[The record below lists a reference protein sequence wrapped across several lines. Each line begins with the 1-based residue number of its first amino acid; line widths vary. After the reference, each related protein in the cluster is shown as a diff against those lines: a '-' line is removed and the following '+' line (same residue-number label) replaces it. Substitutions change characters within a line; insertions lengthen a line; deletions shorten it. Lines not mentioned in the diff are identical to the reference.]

1 MALNK
6 ESNGYVILFSTI
18 LVLATSVALVTVFSF
33 TKDTVSNNQK
43 LEKMQNILQ
52 AARVNVDRDQAEPE
66 YKKTVVDAFALTEK
80 GEVKMKGEIE
90 NVFNIDLA
98 SELKKKEDEE
108 KLFPVFVC
116 NKNDSTLYIL
126 AMRGK
131 GLWDA
136 IWGYVALQSDMK
148 TIYNVVFDH
157 KGETPGLGAEIKEPW
172 YTAQF
177 PGKKI
182 VNDQGE
188 FVSVSVIK
196 KGTAP
201 ESDYN
206 VDGVSG
212 GTLTSNGLH
221 DMLRVFFSAFYEYSK
236 NRPSTQTQAGQP
248 QAEPET
254 IAAPTDSLAA
264 DSLNITTGTADTITN
279 NTTTTNH

>member
-6 ESNGYVILFSTI
+6 ESNGYVILFSVI
-18 LVLATSVALVTVFSF
+18 LVLVTAVALVTVFSF
-33 TKDTVSNNQK
+33 TKETVNNNQK

-52 AARVNVDRDQAEPE
+52 AGRINVERNQAEAE
-66 YKKTVVDAFALTEK
+66 YKKSIIDAFALTEK
-80 GEVKMKGEIE
+80 GEVKMKGEID

-98 SELKKKEDEE
+98 SELKKKEGEE

-116 NKNDSTLYIL
+116 NKNDSTFYIL
-126 AMRGK
+126 GMRGK

-136 IWGYVALQSDMK
+136 IWGYVALQKDMN
-148 TIYNVVFDH
+148 TIYNAVFDH
-157 KGETPGLGAEIKEPW
+157 KGETPGLGAEIKEGW

-182 VNDQGE
+182 TNEKGE

-201 ESDYN
+201 VSDYN

-221 DMLRVFFSAFYEYSK
+221 DMLKQFFGAFYEYAKTQK
-236 NRPSTQTQAGQP
+236 NKSPEVK
-248 QAEPET
+248 AEPVPAANDS
-254 IAAPTDSLAA
+254 IATDSLATA
-264 DSLNITTGTADTITN
+264 APAIDSLNK
-279 NTTTTNH
+279 TTTTNH

>member
-6 ESNGYVILFSTI
+6 ESNGYVILFSTA
-18 LVLATSVALVTVFSF
+18 LVLVTAVALVTVFSF
-33 TKDTVSNNQK
+33 TRDTVSNNQK

-52 AARVNVDRDQAEPE
+52 AARINVERDQAETK
-66 YKKTVVDAFALTEK
+66 YKESITDAFALTEK
-80 GEVKMKGEIE
+80 GEVKMKGEVD

-98 SELKKKEDEE
+98 AELKKKEGEE

-116 NKNDSTLYIL
+116 NKNDSTFYIL
-126 AMRGK
+126 GMRGK

-136 IWGYVALQSDMK
+136 IWGYVALGKDMN
-148 TIYNVVFDH
+148 TIYNAVFDH
-157 KGETPGLGAEIKEPW
+157 KGETPGLGAEIKEGW

-182 VNDQGE
+182 VNDKGE

-221 DMLRVFFSAFYEYSK
+221 DMLKMFFGAFYEYSK
-236 NRPSTQTQAGQP
+236 TQKN
-248 QAEPET
+248 
-254 IAAPTDSLAA
+254 AAPAKPEPVALPA
-264 DSLNITTGTADTITN
+264 DSLQQPDTLATALVPVDSSKN
-279 NTTTTNH
+279 NTTTTNL

>member
-6 ESNGYVILFSTI
+6 ESNGYVIMFSVI
-18 LVLATSVALVTVFSF
+18 LVLVTSVALVIAFGF
-33 TKDTVSNNQK
+33 TKDTIANNQK

-52 AARVNVDRDQAEPE
+52 AARIDVERDQAEPE
-66 YKKTVVDAFALTEK
+66 YKKSVIDAFALTEK
-80 GEVKMKGEIE
+80 GEVKMKGEID

-98 SELKKKEDEE
+98 VELKKKEGDE

-116 NKNDSTLYIL
+116 SRNDSTFYIL
-126 AMRGK
+126 GMRGK

-136 IWGYVALQSDMK
+136 IWGYVALQSDMN
-148 TIYNVVFDH
+148 TIYNAVFDH
-157 KGETPGLGAEIKEPW
+157 KGETAGLGAEIRENW

-182 VNDQGE
+182 ANEKGE

-201 ESDYN
+201 ASDYN

-221 DMLRVFFSAFYEYSK
+221 DMLKQFFGAFFEYA
-236 NRPSTQTQAGQP
+236 QTQKNAVPEVKPQP
-248 QAEPET
+248 VPAENDSIP
-254 IAAPTDSLAA
+254 ADSLAQSAPATDSL
-264 DSLNITTGTADTITN
+264 